1 MSTPAAI
8 TSTDVSLGDYSLRVN
23 TTGDPSMEPILF
35 LHGSGPGVSGLSN
48 WERLIADLGDR
59 YYCIAPDVLG
69 FADSDHPNPPPDGQ
83 IPFTELRVATIWRLL
98 DKLGIDRVHL
108 VGNSYGG
115 MMSLKMTVENPERV
129 GKVFLMGSGGMPG
142 LQPTDGL
149 KKLVGFYDDPT
160 ETNMAKLLSL
170 FVYAPSS
177 FGDKLNEIAATRL
190 PQATR
195 EDVRRSHLAMFDNGP
210 KLAYQPEELARID
223 KDVLVVVGRDDRI
236 VPVEASHY
244 LAEHIPGARLVV
256 IGQCGHW
263 SQIEYPERFENM
275 VSSLVQGRL

>member
-1 MSTPAAI
+1 
-8 TSTDVSLGDYSLRVN
+8 
-23 TTGDPSMEPILF
+23 
-35 LHGSGPGVSGLSN
+35 
-48 WERLIADLGDR
+48 
-59 YYCIAPDVLG
+59 
-69 FADSDHPNPPPDGQ
+69 
-83 IPFTELRVATIWRLL
+83 
-98 DKLGIDRVHL
+98 
-108 VGNSYGG
+108 
-115 MMSLKMTVENPERV
+115 
-129 GKVFLMGSGGMPG
+129 MGSGGMPG

-149 KKLVGFYDDPT
+149 KKLVGFYDDPS
-160 ETNMAKLLSL
+160 ETSMAELLSL
-170 FVYAPSS
+170 FVYDPSS
-177 FGDKLNEIAATRL
+177 FGDKLNEIAAARL

-195 EDVRRSHLAMFDNGP
+195 EDVRRSHLAMFDSGP

-275 VSSLVQGRL
+275 VSSLVRGRL